1 MMGDGKAL
9 QMGTSHEL
17 GQNFARAFEIDY
29 FDSSGEQQLCWTTSW
44 GSTTRM
50 IGGLIMCH
58 GDDRGMRVPPA
69 LAHIQAIVVVVRDGE
84 GVGEA
89 AARLVDD
96 LAAAGVRARL
106 DAQTATGFGR
116 RITDW
121 ELKGVPVRVEVG
133 PRDLEQ
139 GVVAVVRRDLAADD
153 PSAKATVPLAGAVAA
168 VSEALAAAQTS
179 LLAEATASR
188 DARTAVVATVE
199 EAVEAAAT
207 GFARLPWSVVGEDG
221 EARLGEQGA
230 TVRCLQRPD
239 GSVPD
244 ELTPDVEAIV
254 ARAY

>member
-1 MMGDGKAL
+1 
-9 QMGTSHEL
+9 MGTSHEL

-29 FDSSGEQQLCWTTSW
+29 LDASGEQQLCWTTSW

-89 AARLVDD
+89 AAGVVADLV
-96 LAAAGVRARL
+96 AAGVRARL

-116 RITDW
+116 RVTDW

-139 GVVAVVRRDLAADD
+139 GVVTVVRRDLDAGD
-153 PSAKATVPLAGAVAA
+153 PAAKATVALAGVVVADT
-168 VSEALAAAQTS
+168 EALAAAQAS
-179 LLAEATASR
+179 LLATATASR
-188 DARTAVVATVE
+188 DDRTAVGATVE

-207 GFARLPWSVVGEDG
+207 GFARLPWTAVGEEG
-221 EARLGEQGA
+221 EARLGEQGV

-239 GSVPD
+239 GTVPTD
-244 ELTPDVEAIV
+244 LTADVEAIV